1 VNATDLPAVEET
13 PDLQGAFP
21 RLTQAQIEALLP
33 RGERRRTE
41 PGDVLFREG
50 ERSSELFII
59 LAGQVAIVEGYGR
72 PDERVLS
79 AHGPGRFLGELNLLT
94 GEASFTT
101 AVVTA
106 GGEVLALSA
115 DAVRDLAAED
125 ERFANLLLRVCM
137 VRRSLLIDLGAG
149 LRIIGSRYSPD
160 SRRLRDFA
168 ARNRIPHVWTDLE
181 DDPTAEVMLRKL
193 GIAPDD
199 TPIVIWGGKHCLRNP
214 SNAELGRLIGL
225 RSTPA
230 RGAVV
235 DLVVVGGGPAGLA
248 ASVYGASDGLE
259 TVVLEAVATGG
270 QAGTSSRIENY
281 LGFPEGIAG
290 AELADRALVQARKFG
305 ASLSVPS
312 EALQLER
319 RGDHHV
325 VGVDGGDEVETRAVL
340 IATGVRYRKLDVPRL
355 EQFERA
361 SVFYAATPV
370 EALMCRD
377 DPVVVV
383 GGGNSAGQATVFL
396 SRHAERVRLVVR
408 ERELTDHMSR
418 YLADRIMRRP
428 NVDVMLRSEVREL
441 IGQDELEGVVVEENE
456 SGRRRTVDAR
466 ALFIFTGG
474 EPCNGW
480 LGGELRL
487 DDRGYVLTGAAVG
500 SDLPLQT
507 SRPGVFAAGDV
518 RSGSARRVAS
528 AVGEG
533 AMAVRLVHEHLRSVY
548 SAPA

>member
-1 VNATDLPAVEET
+1 MSATDVSNVHET
-13 PDLQGAFP
+13 PDLHGAFP
-21 RLTQAQIEALLP
+21 RLTQAQIDALLP
-33 RGERRRTE
+33 RGERRQVA

-50 ERSSELFII
+50 EHSAELFVI
-59 LAGQVAIVEGYGR
+59 LSGRVAIIEGHEG
-72 PDERVLS
+72 PEERLLS
-79 AHGPGRFLGELNLLT
+79 VHGPGRFLGELNLLT

-101 AVVTA
+101 ALVVV
-106 GGEVLALSA
+106 GGDVLALSA
-115 DAVRDLAAED
+115 EAVRDLAVED
-125 ERFANLLLRVCM
+125 ERFADLLLRVCM

-160 SRRLRDFA
+160 TRRLRDFA
-168 ARNRIPHVWTDLE
+168 ARNRIPHVWVDLE
-181 DDPTAEVMLRKL
+181 EDPTADVMLREL
-193 GIAPDD
+193 RVEPDA
-199 TPIVIWGGKHCLRNP
+199 TPIVIWGNHVLRNP
-214 SNAELGRLIGL
+214 SNAELGQLIGL
-225 RSTPA
+225 RVTPG

-290 AELADRALVQARKFG
+290 ADLADRALIQARKFG

-312 EALQLER
+312 EALRLEQ

-325 VGVDGGDEVETRAVL
+325 VAIDGGEEVEARTVL
-340 IATGVRYRKLDVPRL
+340 VATGVRYRKLDVPRL

-361 SVFYAATPV
+361 NVFYAATPV

-396 SRHAERVRLVVR
+396 SRHAARVRLVVR
-408 ERELTDHMSR
+408 ERELTENMSR
-418 YLADRIMRRP
+418 YLADRIMRSQ
-428 NVDVMLRSEVREL
+428 NVDVMLGCEVREL
-441 IGQDELEGVVVEENE
+441 IGENELEGVVVEENE
-456 SGRRRTVDAR
+456 TGRRTTVDAR

-480 LGGELRL
+480 LGGELTL

-518 RSGSARRVAS
+518 RSGSARRVAA

-533 AMAVRLVHEHLRSVY
+533 AMAVRLVHEHLRTAY
-548 SAPA
+548 SASA